1 MNLTIQA
8 GEGLLNCAQDTDL
21 LLIGGVR
28 HLTRYHS
35 FHDNNTQLY
44 SLTLNQ
50 ISSLS
55 SLLNNY

>member
-1 MNLTIQA
+1 MNLMIQA

-35 FHDNNTQLY
+35 FH
-44 SLTLNQ
+44 
-50 ISSLS
+50 
-55 SLLNNY
+55 